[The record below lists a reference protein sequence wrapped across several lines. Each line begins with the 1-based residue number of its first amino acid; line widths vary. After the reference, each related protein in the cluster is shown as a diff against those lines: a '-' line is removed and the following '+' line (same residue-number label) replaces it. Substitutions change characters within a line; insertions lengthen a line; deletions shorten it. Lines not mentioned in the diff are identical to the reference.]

1 MRRRY
6 PIALPDR
13 RLFSLYYP
21 KIRSSISVCLDA
33 TDFRNIY
40 RIVIKKIRGNRMGK
54 RLLEELAGHI
64 SATRSMLPASDA
76 KLGMGMLSF
85 TVDQERFVMVPEQL
99 GRDK

>member
-1 MRRRY
+1 
-6 PIALPDR
+6 
-13 RLFSLYYP
+13 
-21 KIRSSISVCLDA
+21 
-33 TDFRNIY
+33 
-40 RIVIKKIRGNRMGK
+40 MGK

-99 GRDK
+99 GRDKYQIRENAALLPSRTEC